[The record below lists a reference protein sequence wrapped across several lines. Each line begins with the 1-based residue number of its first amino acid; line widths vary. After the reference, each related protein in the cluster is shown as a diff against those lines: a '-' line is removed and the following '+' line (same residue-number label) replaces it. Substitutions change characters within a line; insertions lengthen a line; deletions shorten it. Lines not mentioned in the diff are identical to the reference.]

1 MTERAPRA
9 GGGEDFA
16 DPRRHFVLA
25 AALMAMFMAA
35 VEATIVATAMPT
47 IVATLGSF
55 HLFSWVFATYLLTQ
69 AVTVPIYGRLAD
81 LYGRKRVFYAG
92 AGLFLIGSTLCGF
105 AWDMMALIAFRGLQ
119 GLGAG
124 AILPIAMTIVGDIYA
139 PADRARVQGYV
150 ASVWGV
156 SAVIGPLLGAI
167 LVQQFSWALIFW
179 VNLPIGVA
187 AMVMLAVFLKERPQ
201 AREHEL
207 DIRGAV
213 LLVVGAGALMLAL
226 VQAVQLGAVLVAVL
240 LAVAAAALTALY
252 RHERR
257 AAEPMIPFWLWQRA
271 LLVTGNLGC
280 LAIGTV
286 MMGVTVF
293 LPAFV
298 QGVMGRSPA
307 AAGFALTFMSLGW
320 ASSGSVAGRLMLRFT
335 YRAVAVL
342 GAVCLMVG
350 NAVLFSLGIAS
361 GPVMAGAGAFL
372 VGCGMGF
379 SNTTYIVAVQ
389 GSVAHA
395 QRGAATSS
403 IMFMR
408 SLGQALGAA
417 LFGAVV
423 NLSLNLALPGQGDVL
438 DRLMEPALRAAI
450 AADELARLGAATS
463 WALGNAYALAAAI
476 GLLALWLALRLP
488 AGLNAAN
495 AAAPRE
501 APARGR

>member
-1 MTERAPRA
+1 MHDRAPQPQP
-9 GGGEDFA
+9 GEDA
-16 DPRRHFVLA
+16 ANPRRHFVLA

-55 HLFSWVFATYLLTQ
+55 HLFSWVFAAYLLTQ

-92 AGLFLIGSTLCGF
+92 AGLFLVGSALCGF
-105 AWDMMALIAFRGLQ
+105 AWNMMALIAFRGLQ

-124 AILPIAMTIVGDIYA
+124 AILPIAMTIVGDIYG

-156 SAVIGPLLGAI
+156 SAVIGPLLGAV

-187 AMVMLAVFLKERPQ
+187 AMVMLAVFLNERPQ
-201 AREHEL
+201 VREHEL

-213 LLVVGAGALMLAL
+213 LLIVGAGALMLAL
-226 VQAVQLGAVLVAVL
+226 VQAVHLGAVLVAVL
-240 LAVAAAALTALY
+240 LAVAAVALAALA

-257 AAEPMIPFWLWQRA
+257 TAEPMMPLWLWQRTM
-271 LLVTGNLGC
+271 LVIGNLGC

-307 AAGFALTFMSLGW
+307 VAGFALTFMSLGW
-320 ASSGSVAGRLMLRFT
+320 ASSGSVAGRLMLRFS
-335 YRAVAVL
+335 YRTVATL
-342 GAVCLMVG
+342 GAACLMAG
-350 NAVLFSLGIAS
+350 NAVLFSLGAES
-361 GPVMAGAGAFL
+361 GPAMAAAGAFV
-372 VGCGMGF
+372 VGCGMGL
-379 SNTTYIVAVQ
+379 SNTTYIVSVQ

-423 NLSLNLALPGQGDVL
+423 NLSLSLALPGEADVL

-450 AADELARLGAATS
+450 AAAELARLGAATAG
-463 WALGNAYALAAAI
+463 ALANAYALAGAI
-476 GLLALWLALRLP
+476 GLFALWLALRLP

-495 AAAPRE
+495 AKAPQNVGE
-501 APARGR
+501 TTG